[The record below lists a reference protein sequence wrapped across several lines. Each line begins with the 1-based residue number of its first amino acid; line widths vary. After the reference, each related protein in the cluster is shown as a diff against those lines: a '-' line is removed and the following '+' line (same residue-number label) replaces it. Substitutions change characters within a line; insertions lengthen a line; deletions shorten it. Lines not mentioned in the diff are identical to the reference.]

1 MKENSQEEQ
10 TNNYTAKDIKVLGG
24 LEGVRKRPAMYIG
37 STDKNGM
44 HHLVYEVVD
53 NGIDEVLA
61 GYCKNIEVILHEDD
75 SISVIDDGRGIPVD
89 EHPTEKKS
97 AVEVIM
103 TTLHAGGKFYAN
115 SYKISGGLHGV
126 GVSVVNALSEE
137 LKVEVYRDGKIYSQ
151 TYKKGITASP
161 LKIGGS
167 TKLHGTKVTF
177 VPDKTIFTQSSKFDF
192 DYLSK
197 RLRELAFL
205 NPSAT
210 ISIIDEADDKKH
222 IFHYDG
228 GVTSFVK
235 FLNDGKNALH
245 EEPVYMKKEKDGV
258 IVELAFQYNDK
269 YAEFIL
275 SFVNN
280 INTIEGGSH
289 LAGLKAALTRVLND
303 YKTKNAPEK
312 FKKIVLS
319 GDDVR
324 EGLTAVIS
332 LKMPEPQFEGQT
344 KTKLGNS
351 EVKGIVENVVSEG
364 LQTFLEENPR
374 VAGVILQKII
384 QASHAR
390 EAARKARELTR
401 RKSSL
406 EISALPGKLSDCSL
420 RDPKYCEIFLVE
432 GDSAGGSAKGGR
444 DRRFQAILPLKGKI
458 INVEKARLA
467 KVLSNDEIRTTI
479 TALGTGIGEDFNL
492 EKLRYDKIII
502 MTDADVDGAHI
513 RTLILTLFYRYFKEL
528 VEKDKVFIAQPP
540 LFLVKKGNIK
550 KYLISEEE
558 LQNFMI
564 DSSAVDVS
572 IRCGGQKGE
581 ELKKEHNKKFLEAII
596 YADKY
601 LKKLRLKDLKN
612 ADILKYLAME
622 KMPVARFEDKLFF
635 SDEEALSFKR
645 EYREQRKAEQES
657 GEDERIKINN
667 FPEILWLAKN
677 LKQLKNYGAEIDSD
691 PGAFKKALVIRSKT
705 GERLC
710 GTLAEVIEAFEEV
723 GRTGLVMQ
731 RYKGLGEMNPDQLW
745 ETTMDPHERHLV
757 SVKLEDSVEAERIF
771 TTLMGDVV
779 ESRRQFIQDN
789 ALRVQNLDI

>member
-103 TTLHAGGKFYAN
+103 TTLHAGGKFDAN

>member
-103 TTLHAGGKFYAN
+103 TTLHAGGKFDAN

-564 DSSAVDVS
+564 DSSAADVS

>member
-53 NGIDEVLA
+53 NSIDEVLA

-103 TTLHAGGKFYAN
+103 TTLHAGGKFDAN

-528 VEKDKVFIAQPP
+528 VEKGKVFIAQPP

>member
-103 TTLHAGGKFYAN
+103 TTLHAGGKFDAN

-312 FKKIVLS
+312 FKKIVRS

-564 DSSAVDVS
+564 DSSAADVS

-731 RYKGLGEMNPDQLW
+731 RYKGLGEMNPDQLC

>member
-103 TTLHAGGKFYAN
+103 TTLHAGGKFDAN

-332 LKMPEPQFEGQT
+332 LKVPEPQFEGQT

>member
-1 MKENSQEEQ
+1 
-10 TNNYTAKDIKVLGG
+10 
-24 LEGVRKRPAMYIG
+24 
-37 STDKNGM
+37 
-44 HHLVYEVVD
+44 
-53 NGIDEVLA
+53 
-61 GYCKNIEVILHEDD
+61 
-75 SISVIDDGRGIPVD
+75 
-89 EHPTEKKS
+89 
-97 AVEVIM
+97 
-103 TTLHAGGKFYAN
+103 
-115 SYKISGGLHGV
+115 
-126 GVSVVNALSEE
+126 
-137 LKVEVYRDGKIYSQ
+137 
-151 TYKKGITASP
+151 
-161 LKIGGS
+161 
-167 TKLHGTKVTF
+167 
-177 VPDKTIFTQSSKFDF
+177 
-192 DYLSK
+192 
-197 RLRELAFL
+197 
-205 NPSAT
+205 
-210 ISIIDEADDKKH
+210 
-222 IFHYDG
+222 
-228 GVTSFVK
+228 
-235 FLNDGKNALH
+235 
-245 EEPVYMKKEKDGV
+245 
-258 IVELAFQYNDK
+258 
-269 YAEFIL
+269 
-275 SFVNN
+275 
-280 INTIEGGSH
+280 
-289 LAGLKAALTRVLND
+289 
-303 YKTKNAPEK
+303 
-312 FKKIVLS
+312 
-319 GDDVR
+319 
-324 EGLTAVIS
+324 
-332 LKMPEPQFEGQT
+332 
-344 KTKLGNS
+344 
-351 EVKGIVENVVSEG
+351 
-364 LQTFLEENPR
+364 
-374 VAGVILQKII
+374 
-384 QASHAR
+384 
-390 EAARKARELTR
+390 
-401 RKSSL
+401 
-406 EISALPGKLSDCSL
+406 
-420 RDPKYCEIFLVE
+420 
-432 GDSAGGSAKGGR
+432 
-444 DRRFQAILPLKGKI
+444 
-458 INVEKARLA
+458 
-467 KVLSNDEIRTTI
+467 
-479 TALGTGIGEDFNL
+479 
-492 EKLRYDKIII
+492 